1 MAQQVNL
8 CLPVL
13 RQQKNRFAAQ
23 TLTVTTL
30 AVLTLGGSLGAAWVY
45 TLNQAT
51 ATLKSSLDT
60 QSKEMEALRAAIDQR
75 AKSAIPAEQA
85 LQLEIKTRRSALQQR
100 DSVLAA
106 LSQGLFE
113 PGQGHAARLQ
123 LVAQSIPPDI
133 WVSKIRAD
141 ERLLEISGFTLEPA
155 ALNDWVL
162 QLGASPLLRGQTLSA
177 IKVDSVK
184 PAPAPMPVRVAAAA
198 GAAAASTPVAMLPP
212 TWSFTLL
219 SNAAPA
225 ALPAS
230 GVKP

>member
-13 RQQKNRFAAQ
+13 RQQKNRFSAQ
-23 TLTVTTL
+23 TLAVTTL

>member
-13 RQQKNRFAAQ
+13 RQQKNRFSAQ
-23 TLTVTTL
+23 TLTLTTL

-212 TWSFTLL
+212 TRSFTLL

>member
-23 TLTVTTL
+23 TLAVTTL

-85 LQLEIKTRRSALQQR
+85 LQLEIKARRSALQQR

-162 QLGASPLLRGQTLSA
+162 QLGASPLLRGQTLST

-184 PAPAPMPVRVAAAA
+184 AVPAPVRVAAAA
-198 GAAAASTPVAMLPP
+198 ASTPAAMLPP

-219 SNAAPA
+219 SSAAPA
-225 ALPAS
+225 LVPAS

>member
-23 TLTVTTL
+23 TLAVTTL

-230 GVKP
+230 GVEP